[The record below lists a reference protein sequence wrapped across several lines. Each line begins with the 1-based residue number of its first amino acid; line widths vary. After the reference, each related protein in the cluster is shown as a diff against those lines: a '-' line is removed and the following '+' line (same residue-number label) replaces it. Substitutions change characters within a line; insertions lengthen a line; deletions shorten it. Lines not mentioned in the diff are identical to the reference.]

1 MKNTGG
7 RPRKCLVLKAD
18 DIPQKAYF
26 TVKEAAELTGTHIHT
41 YTHHTG
47 KATRRNAEREKIGER
62 MAYISGFANTS
73 NGVIRKWL

>member
-1 MKNTGG
+1 MKNTGVHGKGSG
-7 RPRKCLVLKAD
+7 RTNRN
-18 DIPQKAYF
+18 
-26 TVKEAAELTGTHIHT
+26 T

-47 KATRRNAEREKIGER
+47 KVTRWNAERQKIGER

>member
-26 TVKEAAELTGTHIHT
+26 TVKEAAEKNW
-41 YTHHTG
+41 G
-47 KATRRNAEREKIGER
+47 K
-62 MAYISGFANTS
+62 
-73 NGVIRKWL
+73 NGVYIGIR

>member
-41 YTHHTG
+41 IQARLRDGTLKG
-47 KATRRNAEREKIGER
+47 KKLGKEWRIYQDSLIQVME
-62 MAYISGFANTS
+62 
-73 NGVIRKWL
+73 